1 MAADD
6 PALARTEAGGGGAAG
21 PVLPEPG
28 DTIGRFQVQAL
39 LGRGGMSVV
48 VSALDPRLD
57 RQVAIKLVGPSG
69 HATDQNEFRA
79 RLVREARAMAQL
91 RHPNV
96 VAVYEVG
103 EHRGH
108 VFLAMELLPGGTLG
122 AEIRRQRDAG
132 SLDWRRVVG
141 LFSGAARGLIAAH
154 DAGMVHRDF
163 KPDNVLLDRGGRV
176 AVGDFGLVGDFGS
189 RSPDEGGQGAD
200 LPIAEPL
207 TRHSIVVGTPAYMA
221 PEQQL
226 GQPVDARA
234 DQFAFCAALYEAL
247 HGQLPFAGHTRAE
260 YLDSVR
266 AGALRSQPA
275 DSRVPGWLDEVLAR
289 GLALR
294 PADRW
299 PSMQALLAELV
310 ADPENERRMGQVER
324 NIGIAVGG
332 GFISLMLA
340 AAMVFDIQLSYRL
353 HYVIDF
359 GILAVCALFGWI
371 SRVALAR
378 SPFNRRLYVL
388 VVFTSLAV
396 LSLSAGGHML
406 GLSPQTVSTLHLLLV
421 GSCSLAGAAFERSLV
436 AIAINY
442 YLAFFLVCRWPAI
455 YFPVGIAAN
464 ALLVV
469 IAIIILSP
477 PRSKNLG

>member
-1 MAADD
+1 MVADD
-6 PALARTEAGGGGAAG
+6 PALARTETGAAG
-21 PVLPEPG
+21 APVLPEPG
-28 DTIGRFQVQAL
+28 DAIGRFHVREL

-79 RLVREARAMAQL
+79 RLLREARAMAQL

-103 EHRGH
+103 EHGGQ

-122 AEIRRQRDAG
+122 AEIRRLRAAG
-132 SLDWRRVVG
+132 APDWRRVVA
-141 LFSGAARGLIAAH
+141 LFTGAARGLIAAH

-163 KPDNVLLDRGGRV
+163 KPDNVLIDRDGRI

-189 RSPDEGGQGAD
+189 RTGDDGGRAEELSVAD
-200 LPIAEPL
+200 PL
-207 TRHSIVVGTPAYMA
+207 TRHSLVVGTPAYMA

-226 GQPVDARA
+226 GQPLDARA

-247 HGQLPFAGHTRAE
+247 HGQLPFAGHNRAE
-260 YLDSVR
+260 YLEAVR
-266 AGALRSQPA
+266 AGALRSQPG
-275 DSRVPGWLDEVLAR
+275 DSRVPGWLDEILAR

-294 PADRW
+294 PTDRW

-324 NIGIAVGG
+324 NTGIAVGG
-332 GFISLMLA
+332 GFISLVLA
-340 AAMVFDIQLSYRL
+340 SALLFDIELSYRL

-359 GILAVCALFGWI
+359 GILGVCALFGWI

-378 SPFNRRLYVL
+378 SPFNRRLYTL

-396 LSLSAGGHML
+396 LGLSAGGQML
-406 GLSPQTVSTLHLLLV
+406 GLSPQMVSTLHLFLV
-421 GSCSLAGAAFERSLV
+421 GSFSLAGAAFERSLV

-442 YLAFFLVCRWPAI
+442 YLAFFLAARWPAI
-455 YFPVGIAAN
+455 YFPVGIVAN
-464 ALLVV
+464 ILLVV
-469 IAIIILSP
+469 LAIIIMSP
-477 PRSKNLG
+477 RRVKT

>member
-1 MAADD
+1 MAAEDN
-6 PALARTEAGGGGAAG
+6 PALARTEAEGAVIPDLPAAG
-21 PVLPEPG
+21 
-28 DTIGRFQVQAL
+28 DAIGRFQVQEL

-57 RQVAIKLVGPSG
+57 RAVAIKLVGPSG
-69 HATDQNEFRA
+69 QATDQNEFRA
-79 RLVREARAMAQL
+79 RLMREARAMAQL

-122 AEIRRQRDAG
+122 AELRRLREAG
-132 SLDWRRVVG
+132 ELDWRRVVA
-141 LFSGAARGLIAAH
+141 LFTGAARGLIAAH

-163 KPDNVLLDRGGRV
+163 KPDNVLIDRGGRV
-176 AVGDFGLVGDFGS
+176 AVADFGLVGDFGS
-189 RSPDEGGQGAD
+189 RTAADGDPGAELSLAD
-200 LPIAEPL
+200 RL
-207 TRHSIVVGTPAYMA
+207 TRHSLVVGTPAYMA

-247 HGQLPFAGHTRAE
+247 HGQLPFAGQTRAE
-260 YLDSVR
+260 YLDAVR
-266 AGALRSQPA
+266 VGALRSQPG
-275 DSRVPGWLDEVLAR
+275 DSRVPAWLDDVLAR

-294 PADRW
+294 PTDRW

-310 ADPENERRMGQVER
+310 SDPENERRMGQVER
-324 NIGIAVGG
+324 NIGIAIGG
-332 GFISLMLA
+332 GFISLTLA
-340 AAMVFDIQLSYRL
+340 AAFQFDIELSYRL

-378 SPFNRRLYVL
+378 SPFNRRLYKL
-388 VVFTSLAV
+388 VVFSSLAV
-396 LSLSAGGHML
+396 LGLTVGGQML
-406 GLSPQTVSTLHLLLV
+406 GLSPEKVSILHLFLI
-421 GSCSLAGAAFERSLV
+421 GSLSLAGAAFERSLI
-436 AIAINY
+436 ALAINY
-442 YLAFFLVCRWPAI
+442 YLAFFLAARWPAL
-455 YFPVGIAAN
+455 YFPVAIAAN
-464 ALLVV
+464 GLLVV
-469 IAIIILSP
+469 IAITIMSP
-477 PRSKNLG
+477 RRART